1 MDTNT
6 YEKNIDRELDDML
19 VTLKKIENKFLS
31 ETSKTYVSISD
42 ICDIFAIHLA
52 VLRGYDD
59 MSEALE
65 FIQRMYTRETMQN
78 KNYTPD
84 SHLVLYNNLSNT

>member
-1 MDTNT
+1 MDMDT
-6 YEKNIDRELDDML
+6 YEKEISRELDEIL
-19 VTLKKIENKFLS
+19 VMLKKIENKFLS
-31 ETSKTYVSISD
+31 ETSERYVSISD

-65 FIQRMYTRETMQN
+65 FIQRLYTGGNEE
-78 KNYTPD
+78 
-84 SHLVLYNNLSNT
+84 